1 MRQGS
6 TKFQASHQSFCA
18 NSAYRRF
25 YHKDTIHK
33 NLTRGK
39 RLPCLYG
46 CDEAKDFHIS
56 IE

>member
-1 MRQGS
+1 M
-6 TKFQASHQSFCA
+6 H
-18 NSAYRRF
+18 N
-25 YHKDTIHK
+25 

-56 IE
+56 IEYHLAKIISSSSKTHEPSRIIMKKR